1 MNNIIDDEQFAALFK
16 ESIASNYKDALL
28 FMKADPDISLMKF
41 RKILELL
48 CLLYKEHYSYEFES
62 KKLYEQIDELGSN
75 DIISGVISE
84 SFHEVRMLTN
94 PGVHIPCDIG
104 YEKDDI
110 AAKDKLKNNAIE
122 SRKGILNLLEHAF
135 LGLGIDKELPTYKMK
150 VAGGQEQKNLW
161 FMSLT
166 SNHHNDHFRLG
177 ELYQELA
184 ECYER
189 LIPEDITFVERSN
202 SMFVI
207 ATESYKTSFQL
218 VSKKSIRS
226 VIDSQGKGISISP
239 ESCDA
244 LFNYSLLCLKG
255 KVDNQGAVE
264 AKIILR
270 ALIKRG
276 FIDAYSYL
284 GWQNYVDEDYKN
296 AFKFLNHKK
305 VTQNV
310 YTFHKLGILYS
321 EGKACPINIDRA
333 IDCFQRAAELGD
345 TESMF
350 ELGKLYHKATEVDN
364 NDILA
369 QEYLGKAVVRGHVD
383 SVMYLDDNYLKLQ
396 DSFNKMVEETVVM
409 LDKVAQQVINTPI
422 KAISKQGRNELCSC
436 DSGEKYKKCC
446 GTQSFNLF

>member
-1 MNNIIDDEQFAALFK
+1 MSNIIDDEQFAGLFK
-16 ESIASNYKDALL
+16 ESIASDYKDALL

-41 RKILELL
+41 RKILESL
-48 CLLYKEHYSYEFES
+48 CLLYKEHSSYEFES
-62 KKLYEQIDELGSN
+62 DNLYDQIEELAGN
-75 DIISGVISE
+75 NIIAGVTRE
-84 SFHEVRMLTN
+84 SFHEVRTLTN
-94 PGVHIPCDIG
+94 EGVHISCDIG
-104 YEKDDI
+104 YEKDGIAVKEKLDI
-110 AAKDKLKNNAIE
+110 NAIE

-135 LGLGIDKELPTYKMK
+135 LGLGIDKALPAYEMK

-166 SNHHNDHFRLG
+166 SNNHNEHFRLG

-189 LIPEDITFVERSN
+189 LIPDDNTFIERSN
-202 SMFVI
+202 SMFVF
-207 ATESYKTSFQL
+207 AAESYKTSFQL
-218 VSKKSIRS
+218 SSKWSIRS
-226 VIDSQGKGISISP
+226 VIGSQRKGISISP

-264 AKIILR
+264 AKLILR

-276 FIDAYSYL
+276 FTDAYSYL
-284 GWQNYVDEDYKN
+284 GWQSYIDEDYKS
-296 AFKFLNHKK
+296 AYKYLNHKK
-305 VTQNV
+305 VTNNV
-310 YTFHKLGILYS
+310 YTFHKLGLLYS
-321 EGKACPINIDRA
+321 EGKACPVNIDFA
-333 IDCFQRAAELGD
+333 IDYFQRASELGD

-350 ELGKLYHKATEVDN
+350 ELGKLYHKATEADN

-383 SVMYLDDNYLKLQ
+383 AVMYLDDNYLKLQ

-409 LDKVAQQVINTPI
+409 LDKAAQQAINTPI

-446 GTQSFNLF
+446 GT